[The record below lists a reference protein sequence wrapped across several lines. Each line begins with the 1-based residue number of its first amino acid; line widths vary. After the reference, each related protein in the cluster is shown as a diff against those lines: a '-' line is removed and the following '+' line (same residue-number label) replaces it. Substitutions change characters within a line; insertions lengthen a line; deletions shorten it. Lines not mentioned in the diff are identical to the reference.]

1 MLSDEKLQGYR
12 AAVDPTE
19 MQTTKK
25 QISEQKNS
33 FKAAID
39 TKKVDLKVGD
49 SSKQVSVGANMDPK

>member
-1 MLSDEKLQGYR
+1 M
-12 AAVDPTE
+12 VDPTE

>member
-1 MLSDEKLQGYR
+1 MH
-12 AAVDPTE
+12 
-19 MQTTKK
+19 TTKK

-49 SSKQVSVGANMDPK
+49 SSKQVSVRANMDPK